1 MTFSIATL
9 GINDTRHKQHSP
21 VTQSVVLLSVVSCFI
36 HCYAEFSYA
45 ECRVSFIVMLNAVM
59 LSVVMPNV
67 VRPNPALVK
76 LYFVVML
83 TQAVSRKG
91 FAKQHH

>member
-1 MTFSIATL
+1 MLSA
-9 GINDTRHKQHSP
+9 
-21 VTQSVVLLSVVSCFI
+21 VLCFV
-36 HCYAEFSYA
+36 HFYAKYSYA
-45 ECRVSFIVMLNAVM
+45 EYRVSFIAMPNAVM

-67 VRPNPALVK
+67 VRPNPDLVK
-76 LYFVVML
+76 LYFGVML